1 MIDLTKHDFTSL
13 SVKDLLD
20 AREAYHVHLA
30 HLQSVYATAIGR
42 YLIRDSDRNAT
53 EPFRRHGQARQGR
66 QDAAGSLRRVDAQ
79 RRSES
84 LERLLRRDRRGP
96 PRRVA
101 VSGLADLRPDGR
113 ICRRQQEA
121 GIRLCRGDRR
131 ALHRRCLPAACT
143 SRNSTMA

>member
-53 EPFRRHGQARQGR
+53 ERRHHSKPQA
-66 QDAAGSLRRVDAQ
+66 L
-79 RRSES
+79 
-84 LERLLRRDRRGP
+84 
-96 PRRVA
+96 
-101 VSGLADLRPDGR
+101 
-113 ICRRQQEA
+113 
-121 GIRLCRGDRR
+121 
-131 ALHRRCLPAACT
+131 
-143 SRNSTMA
+143 